1 MMNRIRIAGC
11 SQLQAAHKLLP
22 PLLSAWCRDWCLQET
37 AEPLAAD
44 IKVASDRAPQEQL
57 QQAHWL
63 AFSADQGSV
72 LLGTDGL
79 GAWRELLFGAMV
91 ADVPDD
97 AVAQSLIQQAQD
109 DLGARL
115 ARVLNVAMLRAADA
129 KAITPYRRGSGWLS
143 VRAEINGAV
152 LELLVELRLLDGYLP
167 KGRDGATP
175 AALARREEA
184 IGNVPVKLVVRLPLA
199 EVPIERLQ
207 GLQVGDILRG
217 EVTLDT
223 PFQLQTERD
232 ALVGRGYWGRQ
243 NDRQA
248 IQLTQ

>member
-11 SQLQAAHKLLP
+11 SQLQAADKLLP
-22 PLLSAWCRDWCLQET
+22 PLLSAWCRDWCLREA

-63 AFSADQGSV
+63 SFSAEQGAV
-72 LLGTDGL
+72 LLGTDGM
-79 GAWRELLFGAMV
+79 GVWRELLFGAMV
-91 ADVPDD
+91 TDVPDD

-109 DLGARL
+109 DLGVRL
-115 ARVLNVAMLRAADA
+115 ARVLNVAMPRVAEA

-143 VRAEINGAV
+143 LRAVINGAV

-167 KGRDGATP
+167 KVQGGAAP
-175 AALARREEA
+175 ATLARREEA
-184 IGNVPVKLVVRLPLA
+184 IGDVPVKLVVRLPLA

-207 GLQVGDILRG
+207 GLRVGDILRG

-232 ALVGRGYWGRQ
+232 ALVGHGYWGRQ
-243 NDRQA
+243 SDSQA
-248 IQLTQ
+248 IQLTK